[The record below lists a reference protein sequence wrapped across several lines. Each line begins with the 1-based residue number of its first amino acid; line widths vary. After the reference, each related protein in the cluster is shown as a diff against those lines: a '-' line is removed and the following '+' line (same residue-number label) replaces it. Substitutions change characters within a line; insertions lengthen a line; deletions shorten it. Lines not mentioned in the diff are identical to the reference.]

1 MTIRRWAALLT
12 LLAVW
17 TVQASGLPVLAGEI
31 TPSAA
36 KVFLTAAKADEK
48 STTATPA
55 VAPIPAAIPT
65 PATAVAAPSLG
76 VSLDAHSAAAVPPT
90 LDDSAKQAAPNVL
103 KPTVAQQEARV
114 TPTSDDA
121 SSAGSRSSRR
131 APTLLPLP
139 SLGVSQ
145 TTDAPT
151 LAPPNPLAPAAAPL
165 LIADKST
172 APQELKPALTAPAVT
187 NKIEASTPNGD
198 AESAAPALLTP
209 ATSAL
214 PAVSTPIPTSTGLIP
229 MPSSAAAQAPA
240 PADDHPVGYDPVT
253 GKTYRNVLRSNPT
266 TAPSV
271 AAKPQ
276 VIELTP
282 SFAPTAKS
290 TTPSV
295 ATPTPA
301 VTAPTTV
308 QSKPQ
313 TFSSR
318 PSIATDAPISRP
330 APSHAPAA
338 TRPNTMLS
346 PGDEAPT
353 QRAVVAKTPAQ
364 PESKKMFESQEQLA
378 PLTSEQEAL
387 RRRVQQSLATFYQ
400 NWTLNTR
407 EHSPWEVM
415 HAIIAYGVDT
425 RLETGNGTTTA
436 IGHLCFS
443 GVSNK
448 QQIVTVTRNGRLYMN
463 RGPGVQ
469 GHAGQFLAIVAQSQ
483 LQRDYPL
490 YAGGKEFTME
500 DLIKAEQFDC
510 ESGTEL
516 TFKLIGLMHY
526 LPSDAEWTNF
536 QGQKWSMDRLVREE
550 IVQPIR
556 GAACGG
562 THRLM
567 GLSYAVRKREQRGEP
582 ITGIYK
588 EAEKYIAQYHKY
600 TRGLQNPDGS
610 FSTAWFVRREARLD
624 LDRRLQTTGHVLEWL
639 CFSLNDEQLREPWV
653 TKTVTYVT
661 NLLLDEHHEWEIG
674 HLGHALHALQMYNE
688 RMYGGPIRS
697 YEGMVS
703 RRPIKTAK
711 QATPGLHNQ

>member
-1 MTIRRWAALLT
+1 MTIRRWAALLNWIAAWT
-12 LLAVW
+12 LAV
-17 TVQASGLPVLAGEI
+17 SHLPVLGGEI
-31 TPSAA
+31 TASAA
-36 KVFLTAAKADEK
+36 KVFFTAAKADEK
-48 STTATPA
+48 AATPGPALSTGPSLTPTATSSTA
-55 VAPIPAAIPT
+55 PAALPT
-65 PATAVAAPSLG
+65 IAPVNAPAIDP
-76 VSLDAHSAAAVPPT
+76 AAAVPPT
-90 LDDSAKQAAPNVL
+90 LDAAAAPASPNVL
-103 KPTVAQQEARV
+103 RPTPAQQEARV
-114 TPTSDDA
+114 TPSADDGTA
-121 SSAGSRSSRR
+121 SGSRSSRR
-131 APTLLPLP
+131 APASLPLP
-139 SLGVSQ
+139 TLSVPQ
-145 TTDAPT
+145 TASPT
-151 LAPPNPLAPAAAPL
+151 LAPPQSESPSTPQTLPSLSSSPVLVADKSAQPQELKAATPEQPVTKSVPATLPALLAPTTDAPKSREPAL
-165 LIADKST
+165 LPST
-172 APQELKPALTAPAVT
+172 APQQ
-187 NKIEASTPNGD
+187 I
-198 AESAAPALLTP
+198 AAPAEG
-209 ATSAL
+209 S
-214 PAVSTPIPTSTGLIP
+214 
-229 MPSSAAAQAPA
+229 
-240 PADDHPVGYDPVT
+240 VGYDPAT
-253 GKTYRNVLRSNPT
+253 GKTYRNMLRGGSSTAVSTPT
-266 TAPSV
+266 PAASPV
-271 AAKPQ
+271 AKPQ

-282 SFAPTAKS
+282 SFQPTSPTAAK
-290 TTPSV
+290 P
-295 ATPTPA
+295 APA
-301 VTAPTTV
+301 VTAPTTTATTAPPKSQAGAV
-308 QSKPQ
+308 RSPAAV
-313 TFSSR
+313 
-318 PSIATDAPISRP
+318 ATDAPSG
-330 APSHAPAA
+330 ASGA
-338 TRPNTMLS
+338 RPNAMLNPS
-346 PGDEAPT
+346 GDEPPS
-353 QRAVVAKTPAQ
+353 QRAVVSKTPTG
-364 PESKKMFESQEQLA
+364 PESEKLFESQEPIA
-378 PLTSEQEAL
+378 LTPEQTAL
-387 RRRVQQSLATFYQ
+387 KRRVQQTLATYYQ

-425 RLETGNGTTTA
+425 KLITNSGQPTTA

-443 GVSNK
+443 GVCNK
-448 QQIVTVTRNGRLYMN
+448 QQIVTVTRSGRLYMN

-500 DLIKAEQFDC
+500 DLIKAEQYDC

-536 QGQKWSMDRLVREE
+536 QGQKWSLDRLVREE
-550 IVQPIR
+550 IVQPVR

-639 CFSLNDEQLREPWV
+639 CFSLNDEQIREPWV

-661 NLLLDEHHEWEIG
+661 NLLLDENHEWEIG

-703 RRPIKTAK
+703 RRPIRTAK
-711 QATPGLHNQ
+711 QAAPGLNNQ